1 MKILITGGAGFIGS
15 AVARMLIGETE
26 DEILVLDKLT
36 YAGNLSNLDS
46 VKENIRFHFK
56 KIDIFDYNKVF
67 SAFQEFCPDS
77 VVHLAAESHVD
88 RSIKGPKEFIDT
100 NIVGTFNMLEASR
113 AYLKKLKKEQKDIFR
128 FVHVSTDEVFGDLK
142 GKKEYFTE
150 ESKYAPSSPY
160 AASKAAS
167 DHLARAWYRTYGVPV
182 LITNCSNNYGPYHY
196 PEKLIPLVIKN
207 ALKGNKIP
215 VYGDGRQ
222 VRDWLYVKD
231 HVDALY
237 AVLKKGKLGETYNI
251 GGNNEKS
258 NIEVVNK
265 VCSLLDEKSPR
276 KEGSYSDLISFVEDR
291 PGHDFRYAIDSS
303 KLKKELNWKPI
314 ESFETGL
321 TKTVEWY
328 LANDNWLSE
337 VEV

>member
-36 YAGNLSNLDS
+36 YAGNLLNLDS

>member
-36 YAGNLSNLDS
+36 YAGNLLNLDS

-67 SAFQEFCPDS
+67 SAFQDFCPDS

>member
-26 DEILVLDKLT
+26 DEVLVLDKLT
-36 YAGNLSNLDS
+36 YAGNLLNLDS
-46 VKENIRFHFK
+46 VKENRRFHFK
-56 KIDIFDYNKVF
+56 KIDIFDYKKVF

-113 AYLKKLKKEQKDIFR
+113 SYLNKLNKEQKDIFR
-128 FVHVSTDEVFGDLK
+128 FLHVSTDEVFGDLI
-142 GKKEYFTE
+142 GKKEFFTE

-160 AASKAAS
+160 SASKAAS
-167 DHLARAWYRTYGVPV
+167 DHLVRAWYRTYSVPV

-196 PEKLIPLVIKN
+196 PEKLIPLAIRS

-215 VYGDGRQ
+215 VYGDGKQ
-222 VRDWLYVKD
+222 VRDWLYVED

-237 AVLKKGKLGETYNI
+237 TVLKKGKLGETYNI

-265 VCSLLDEKSPR
+265 VCSLLDERSPR

-303 KLKKELNWKPI
+303 KLKEELNWTPI
-314 ESFETGL
+314 ESFESGL
-321 TKTVEWY
+321 KKTVEWY
-328 LANDNWLSE
+328 LTNDSWLSE
-337 VEV
+337 VTV

>member
-15 AVARMLIGETE
+15 ALARMLIRETE
-26 DEILVLDKLT
+26 DEVLVLDKLT
-36 YAGNLSNLDS
+36 YAGNLLNLDS
-46 VKENIRFHFK
+46 VKGNRRFHFK
-56 KIDIFDYNKVF
+56 KIDIFDYQKVY

-77 VVHLAAESHVD
+77 VIHLAAESHVD

-113 AYLKKLKKEQKDIFR
+113 SYLKKIKKEQKDVFR
-128 FVHVSTDEVFGDLK
+128 FLHVSTDEVFGDLID
-142 GKKEYFTE
+142 KKDFFTE

-160 AASKAAS
+160 SASKAAS
-167 DHLARAWYRTYGVPV
+167 DHLVRAWYRTYSVPV

-196 PEKLIPLVIKN
+196 PEKLIPLAIRN
-207 ALKGNKIP
+207 ALKENEIP
-215 VYGDGRQ
+215 VYGDGEQ
-222 VRDWLYVKD
+222 IRDWLYVGD

-237 AVLKKGKLGETYNI
+237 TVLKKGKLGETYNI

-265 VCSLLDEKSPR
+265 VCSLLDERTPR
-276 KEGSYSDLISFVEDR
+276 KEGSYSGLISFVEDR
-291 PGHDFRYAIDSS
+291 PGHDLRYAIDST
-303 KLKKELNWKPI
+303 KLKEELNWTPI

-328 LANDNWLSE
+328 LANDSWLSE
-337 VEV
+337 VTV